1 MEKALPTPEKER
13 RSSATSSLQVSP
25 VKDDTREEAGDEQ
38 VAKEEADGERW
49 AGEVPK
55 DYNEYANYSEW
66 FWEHDVKRR
75 DEARKLMGETDR
87 CCFCDYECPPPTQLE
102 DESRIMGNL
111 MSLYDHIELSHPV
124 AHQWMA

>member
-1 MEKALPTPEKER
+1 MNKLRKKRLMEN
-13 RSSATSSLQVSP
+13 
-25 VKDDTREEAGDEQ
+25 
-38 VAKEEADGERW
+38 DGLARFPRITMNMQIIQS
-49 AGEVPK
+49 G
-55 DYNEYANYSEW
+55 SG
-66 FWEHDVKRR
+66 R
-75 DEARKLMGETDR
+75 DEVRKLMGETDR